1 MRLQF
6 LLKNK
11 CSLRSKIRAVRA
23 ASAARGS
30 EAAFWA
36 ASGRRP
42 TGGERATPPW
52 KNSTPAHQPGGREE
66 SFHPCVRA
74 SFGRLNRA
82 TVRSLSQGGR
92 EELRTSASEAF
103 LRTDGG
109 AFSPSPPGSSPG
121 PQPGSRRSSSP
132 LPPRLL
138 RAPQPGRPAK
148 PFYREAGGSST
159 PRSDAVRRG
168 LCKTGARARA
178 QR

>member
-30 EAAFWA
+30 EAASWA

-52 KNSTPAHQPGGREE
+52 KNSTPAHQPGSRTEL
-66 SFHPCVRA
+66 FTPA
-74 SFGRLNRA
+74 SEVFLRQPG
-82 TVRSLSQGGR
+82 RSLLPGGR

-121 PQPGSRRSSSP
+121 PQPGSRRNSSP

-168 LCKTGARARA
+168 LRKTGARARA